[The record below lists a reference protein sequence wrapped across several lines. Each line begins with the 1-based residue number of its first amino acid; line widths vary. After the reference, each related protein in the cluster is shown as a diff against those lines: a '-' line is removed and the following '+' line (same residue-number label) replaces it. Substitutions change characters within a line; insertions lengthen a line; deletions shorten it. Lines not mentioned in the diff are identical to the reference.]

1 MGVLNSSRKAMKG
14 FIEKSYSMGQLHG
27 EMKKI
32 NDPRR
37 QNLIETVHLTKA
49 EENKIDTL
57 FVSTYGKK
65 IKYDWHRLYQSFTG
79 KFDENYF
86 PEYLFSSVLE
96 PKMNPMDYRYVLDD
110 KLLLPL
116 FCVGVDHV
124 RTPRTYY
131 SVCDGIC
138 FDEEKNIVDSVYM
151 PYAPVDI
158 LIWPISVIVYY
169 NYSYYYDIT
178 KIAQNKAI
186 WFFFAMC
193 AIAVPLIKIHLSGAG
208 NIGQVIFLT
217 YFCITTL
224 PLVLI
229 LTNNRSY
236 RNLSMVL
243 AVLISTAST
252 KRAGTLA
259 LILGLFIM
267 LVVEA
272 HIQGTLNQRW
282 KKYLK
287 IMLLILMGTIIV
299 FYLENAGRIQ
309 ILDRFARLGDDGG
322 SGRDVIWSI
331 VLNAYH
337 SSGLVQ
343 RLFGHGFQSVY
354 YILRP
359 GGFYRFAH
367 NSYIEYLYDYGTVG
381 LILLLVFIIALI
393 VSTIDMVRRKARFAP
408 VMCLLLA
415 ISVFLGM
422 FSYFFEESNIIMPVA
437 VAYGVILGLD
447 KKEKNIKDEI

>member
-1 MGVLNSSRKAMKG
+1 MK
-14 FIEKSYSMGQLHG
+14 IHIKSVFVRVAFDSMLLSIICK
-27 EMKKI
+27 M
-32 NDPRR
+32 
-37 QNLIETVHLTKA
+37 
-49 EENKIDTL
+49 
-57 FVSTYGKK
+57 
-65 IKYDWHRLYQSFTG
+65 LYQINQNNVFRMFGYGLQMLVLACCVVQELITFKRKSFDFT
-79 KFDENYF
+79 
-86 PEYLFSSVLE
+86 VAI
-96 PKMNPMDYRYVLDD
+96 
-110 KLLLPL
+110 LLLL
-116 FCVGVDHV
+116 ISFESLVAISTH
-124 RTPRTYY
+124 
-131 SVCDGIC
+131 
-138 FDEEKNIVDSVYM
+138 SVYM

-193 AIAVPLIKIHLSGAG
+193 AIAVPLIKRHLSGAG

-287 IMLLILMGTIIV
+287 IMLLILIGTIMV
-299 FYLENAGRIQ
+299 FYLESTGRIQ

-322 SGRDVIWSI
+322 SGRDVIWLI

-408 VMCLLLA
+408 VMCLLLV

-437 VAYGVILGLD
+437 VAYGVILGMD

>member
-1 MGVLNSSRKAMKG
+1 MK
-14 FIEKSYSMGQLHG
+14 IHIKSVFVRVAFDSMLLSIICK
-27 EMKKI
+27 M
-32 NDPRR
+32 
-37 QNLIETVHLTKA
+37 
-49 EENKIDTL
+49 
-57 FVSTYGKK
+57 
-65 IKYDWHRLYQSFTG
+65 LYQINQNNVFRMFGYGLQMLVLACCVVQELITFKRKSFDFT
-79 KFDENYF
+79 
-86 PEYLFSSVLE
+86 VAI
-96 PKMNPMDYRYVLDD
+96 
-110 KLLLPL
+110 LLLL
-116 FCVGVDHV
+116 ISFESLVAISTH
-124 RTPRTYY
+124 
-131 SVCDGIC
+131 
-138 FDEEKNIVDSVYM
+138 SVYM

-322 SGRDVIWSI
+322 SGRNVIWLI

-408 VMCLLLA
+408 VMCLLLV

>member
-1 MGVLNSSRKAMKG
+1 MMK
-14 FIEKSYSMGQLHG
+14 IHIKSVFVRVAFDSMLLSIICK
-27 EMKKI
+27 M
-32 NDPRR
+32 
-37 QNLIETVHLTKA
+37 
-49 EENKIDTL
+49 
-57 FVSTYGKK
+57 
-65 IKYDWHRLYQSFTG
+65 LYQINQNNVFRMFGYGLQMLVLACCVVQELITFKRKSFDFT
-79 KFDENYF
+79 
-86 PEYLFSSVLE
+86 VAI
-96 PKMNPMDYRYVLDD
+96 
-110 KLLLPL
+110 LLLL
-116 FCVGVDHV
+116 ISFERLVAISTH
-124 RTPRTYY
+124 
-131 SVCDGIC
+131 
-138 FDEEKNIVDSVYM
+138 SVYM

-287 IMLLILMGTIIV
+287 IMLLILIGTIMV
-299 FYLENAGRIQ
+299 FYLESTGRIQ

-322 SGRDVIWSI
+322 SGRDVIWLI

-408 VMCLLLA
+408 VMCLLLV

-437 VAYGVILGLD
+437 VAYGVILGMD

>member
-1 MGVLNSSRKAMKG
+1 MK
-14 FIEKSYSMGQLHG
+14 IHIKSVFVRVAFDSMLLSIICK
-27 EMKKI
+27 M
-32 NDPRR
+32 
-37 QNLIETVHLTKA
+37 
-49 EENKIDTL
+49 
-57 FVSTYGKK
+57 
-65 IKYDWHRLYQSFTG
+65 LYQINQNNVFRMFGYGLQMLVLACCVVQELITFKRKSFDFT
-79 KFDENYF
+79 
-86 PEYLFSSVLE
+86 VAI
-96 PKMNPMDYRYVLDD
+96 
-110 KLLLPL
+110 LLLL
-116 FCVGVDHV
+116 ISFESLVAISTH
-124 RTPRTYY
+124 
-131 SVCDGIC
+131 
-138 FDEEKNIVDSVYM
+138 SVYM

-287 IMLLILMGTIIV
+287 IMLLILIGTIMV
-299 FYLENAGRIQ
+299 FYLESTGRIQ

-322 SGRDVIWSI
+322 SGRDVIWLI

-408 VMCLLLA
+408 VMCLLLV
-415 ISVFLGM
+415 ISVFWGM

-437 VAYGVILGLD
+437 VAYGVILGMD

>member
-1 MGVLNSSRKAMKG
+1 MK
-14 FIEKSYSMGQLHG
+14 IHIKSVFVRVAFDSMLLSIICK
-27 EMKKI
+27 M
-32 NDPRR
+32 
-37 QNLIETVHLTKA
+37 
-49 EENKIDTL
+49 
-57 FVSTYGKK
+57 
-65 IKYDWHRLYQSFTG
+65 LYQINQNNVFRMFGYGLQMLVLACCVVQELITFKRKSFDFT
-79 KFDENYF
+79 
-86 PEYLFSSVLE
+86 VAI
-96 PKMNPMDYRYVLDD
+96 
-110 KLLLPL
+110 LLLL
-116 FCVGVDHV
+116 ISFESLVAISTH
-124 RTPRTYY
+124 
-131 SVCDGIC
+131 
-138 FDEEKNIVDSVYM
+138 SVYM

-322 SGRDVIWSI
+322 SGRDVIWLI

-408 VMCLLLA
+408 VMCLLLV

-437 VAYGVILGLD
+437 VAYGVILGMD

>member
-1 MGVLNSSRKAMKG
+1 MK
-14 FIEKSYSMGQLHG
+14 IHIKSVFVRVAFDSMLLSIICK
-27 EMKKI
+27 M
-32 NDPRR
+32 
-37 QNLIETVHLTKA
+37 
-49 EENKIDTL
+49 
-57 FVSTYGKK
+57 
-65 IKYDWHRLYQSFTG
+65 LYQINQNNVFRMFGYGLQMLVLACCVVQELITFKRKSFDFT
-79 KFDENYF
+79 
-86 PEYLFSSVLE
+86 VAI
-96 PKMNPMDYRYVLDD
+96 
-110 KLLLPL
+110 LLLL
-116 FCVGVDHV
+116 ISFESLVAISTH
-124 RTPRTYY
+124 
-131 SVCDGIC
+131 
-138 FDEEKNIVDSVYM
+138 SVYM

-287 IMLLILMGTIIV
+287 IMLLILIGTIMV
-299 FYLENAGRIQ
+299 FYLESTGRIQ

-322 SGRDVIWSI
+322 SGRDVIWLI
-331 VLNAYH
+331 VLNAYN

-408 VMCLLLA
+408 VMCLLLV

-437 VAYGVILGLD
+437 VAYGVILGMD

>member
-1 MGVLNSSRKAMKG
+1 MMK
-14 FIEKSYSMGQLHG
+14 IHIKSVFVRVAFDSMLLSIICK
-27 EMKKI
+27 M
-32 NDPRR
+32 
-37 QNLIETVHLTKA
+37 
-49 EENKIDTL
+49 
-57 FVSTYGKK
+57 
-65 IKYDWHRLYQSFTG
+65 LYQINQNNVFRMFGYGLQMLVLACCVVQELITFKRKSFDFT
-79 KFDENYF
+79 
-86 PEYLFSSVLE
+86 VAI
-96 PKMNPMDYRYVLDD
+96 
-110 KLLLPL
+110 LLLL
-116 FCVGVDHV
+116 ISFESLVAISTH
-124 RTPRTYY
+124 
-131 SVCDGIC
+131 
-138 FDEEKNIVDSVYM
+138 SVYM

-287 IMLLILMGTIIV
+287 IMLLILIGTIMV
-299 FYLENAGRIQ
+299 FYLESTGRIQ

-408 VMCLLLA
+408 VMCLLLV
-415 ISVFLGM
+415 ISVFWGM

>member
-1 MGVLNSSRKAMKG
+1 MMK
-14 FIEKSYSMGQLHG
+14 IHIKSVFVRVAFDSMLLSIICK
-27 EMKKI
+27 M
-32 NDPRR
+32 
-37 QNLIETVHLTKA
+37 
-49 EENKIDTL
+49 
-57 FVSTYGKK
+57 
-65 IKYDWHRLYQSFTG
+65 LYQINQNNVFRMFGYGLQMLVLACCVVQELITFKRKSFDFT
-79 KFDENYF
+79 
-86 PEYLFSSVLE
+86 VAI
-96 PKMNPMDYRYVLDD
+96 
-110 KLLLPL
+110 LLLL
-116 FCVGVDHV
+116 ISFESLVAISTH
-124 RTPRTYY
+124 
-131 SVCDGIC
+131 
-138 FDEEKNIVDSVYM
+138 SVYM

-193 AIAVPLIKIHLSGAG
+193 AIAVPLIKRHLSGAG

-287 IMLLILMGTIIV
+287 IMLLILIGTIMV
-299 FYLENAGRIQ
+299 FYLESTGRIQ

-322 SGRDVIWSI
+322 SGRDVIWLI

-408 VMCLLLA
+408 VMCLLLV

-437 VAYGVILGLD
+437 VAYGVILGMD

>member
-1 MGVLNSSRKAMKG
+1 MMK
-14 FIEKSYSMGQLHG
+14 IHIKSVFVRVAFDSMLLSIICK
-27 EMKKI
+27 M
-32 NDPRR
+32 
-37 QNLIETVHLTKA
+37 
-49 EENKIDTL
+49 
-57 FVSTYGKK
+57 
-65 IKYDWHRLYQSFTG
+65 LYQINQNNVFRMFGYGLQMLVLACCVVQELITFKRKSFDFT
-79 KFDENYF
+79 
-86 PEYLFSSVLE
+86 VAI
-96 PKMNPMDYRYVLDD
+96 
-110 KLLLPL
+110 LLLL
-116 FCVGVDHV
+116 ISFESLVAISTH
-124 RTPRTYY
+124 
-131 SVCDGIC
+131 
-138 FDEEKNIVDSVYM
+138 SVYM

-259 LILGLFIM
+259 LILGLFVM
-267 LVVEA
+267 FVVEA

-287 IMLLILMGTIIV
+287 IMLLILIGTIMV
-299 FYLENAGRIQ
+299 FYLESTGRIQ

>member
-1 MGVLNSSRKAMKG
+1 MMK
-14 FIEKSYSMGQLHG
+14 IHIKSVFVRVAFDSMLLSIICK
-27 EMKKI
+27 M
-32 NDPRR
+32 
-37 QNLIETVHLTKA
+37 
-49 EENKIDTL
+49 
-57 FVSTYGKK
+57 
-65 IKYDWHRLYQSFTG
+65 LYQINQNNVFRMFGYGLQMLVLACCVVQELITFKRKSFDFT
-79 KFDENYF
+79 
-86 PEYLFSSVLE
+86 VAI
-96 PKMNPMDYRYVLDD
+96 
-110 KLLLPL
+110 LLLL
-116 FCVGVDHV
+116 ISFESLVAISTH
-124 RTPRTYY
+124 
-131 SVCDGIC
+131 
-138 FDEEKNIVDSVYM
+138 SVYM

-322 SGRDVIWSI
+322 SGRNVIWLI

-408 VMCLLLA
+408 VMCLLLV

-437 VAYGVILGLD
+437 VAYGVILGMD

>member
-1 MGVLNSSRKAMKG
+1 MMK
-14 FIEKSYSMGQLHG
+14 IHIKSVFVRVAFDSMLLSIICK
-27 EMKKI
+27 M
-32 NDPRR
+32 
-37 QNLIETVHLTKA
+37 
-49 EENKIDTL
+49 
-57 FVSTYGKK
+57 
-65 IKYDWHRLYQSFTG
+65 LYQINQNNVFRMFGYGLQMLVLACCVVQELITFKRKSFDFT
-79 KFDENYF
+79 
-86 PEYLFSSVLE
+86 VAI
-96 PKMNPMDYRYVLDD
+96 
-110 KLLLPL
+110 LLLL
-116 FCVGVDHV
+116 ISFESLVAISTH
-124 RTPRTYY
+124 
-131 SVCDGIC
+131 
-138 FDEEKNIVDSVYM
+138 SVYM

-208 NIGQVIFLT
+208 NIGQIIFLT

-322 SGRDVIWSI
+322 SGRDVIWLI

-408 VMCLLLA
+408 VMCLLLV

-437 VAYGVILGLD
+437 VAYGVILGMD

>member
-1 MGVLNSSRKAMKG
+1 MMK
-14 FIEKSYSMGQLHG
+14 IHIKSVFVRVEFDSMLLSIICK
-27 EMKKI
+27 M
-32 NDPRR
+32 
-37 QNLIETVHLTKA
+37 
-49 EENKIDTL
+49 
-57 FVSTYGKK
+57 
-65 IKYDWHRLYQSFTG
+65 LYQINQNNVFRMFGYGLQMLVLACCVVQELITFKRKSFDFT
-79 KFDENYF
+79 
-86 PEYLFSSVLE
+86 VAI
-96 PKMNPMDYRYVLDD
+96 
-110 KLLLPL
+110 LLLL
-116 FCVGVDHV
+116 ISFESLVAISTH
-124 RTPRTYY
+124 
-131 SVCDGIC
+131 
-138 FDEEKNIVDSVYM
+138 SVYM

-287 IMLLILMGTIIV
+287 IMLLILIGTIMV
-299 FYLENAGRIQ
+299 FYLESTGRIQ

-322 SGRDVIWSI
+322 SGRDVIWLI

-408 VMCLLLA
+408 VMCLLLV

-437 VAYGVILGLD
+437 VAYGVILGMD

>member
-1 MGVLNSSRKAMKG
+1 MK
-14 FIEKSYSMGQLHG
+14 IHIKSVFVRVAFDSMLLSIICK
-27 EMKKI
+27 M
-32 NDPRR
+32 
-37 QNLIETVHLTKA
+37 
-49 EENKIDTL
+49 
-57 FVSTYGKK
+57 
-65 IKYDWHRLYQSFTG
+65 LYQINQNNVFRMFGYGLQMLVLACCVVQELITFKRKSFDFT
-79 KFDENYF
+79 
-86 PEYLFSSVLE
+86 VAI
-96 PKMNPMDYRYVLDD
+96 
-110 KLLLPL
+110 LLLL
-116 FCVGVDHV
+116 ISFESLVAISTH
-124 RTPRTYY
+124 
-131 SVCDGIC
+131 
-138 FDEEKNIVDSVYM
+138 SVYM

-236 RNLSMVL
+236 RNLSVVL
-243 AVLISTAST
+243 TVLISTAST

-259 LILGLFIM
+259 LILGLFVM
-267 LVVEA
+267 FVVEA

-287 IMLLILMGTIIV
+287 IMLLILIGTIMV
-299 FYLENAGRIQ
+299 FYLESTGRIQ

-408 VMCLLLA
+408 VMCLLLV

>member
-1 MGVLNSSRKAMKG
+1 MMK
-14 FIEKSYSMGQLHG
+14 IHIKSVFVRVAFDSMLLSIICK
-27 EMKKI
+27 M
-32 NDPRR
+32 
-37 QNLIETVHLTKA
+37 
-49 EENKIDTL
+49 
-57 FVSTYGKK
+57 
-65 IKYDWHRLYQSFTG
+65 LYQINQNNVFRMFGYGLQMLVLACCVVQELITFKRKSFDFT
-79 KFDENYF
+79 
-86 PEYLFSSVLE
+86 VAI
-96 PKMNPMDYRYVLDD
+96 
-110 KLLLPL
+110 LLLL
-116 FCVGVDHV
+116 ISFESLVAISTH
-124 RTPRTYY
+124 
-131 SVCDGIC
+131 
-138 FDEEKNIVDSVYM
+138 SVYM

-287 IMLLILMGTIIV
+287 IMLLILIGTIMV
-299 FYLENAGRIQ
+299 FYLESTGRIQ

-322 SGRDVIWSI
+322 SGRDVIWLI

-354 YILRP
+354 YILRL

-408 VMCLLLA
+408 VMCLLLV

-437 VAYGVILGLD
+437 VAYGVILGMD

>member
-1 MGVLNSSRKAMKG
+1 MK
-14 FIEKSYSMGQLHG
+14 IHIKSVFVRVAFDSMLLSIICK
-27 EMKKI
+27 M
-32 NDPRR
+32 
-37 QNLIETVHLTKA
+37 
-49 EENKIDTL
+49 
-57 FVSTYGKK
+57 
-65 IKYDWHRLYQSFTG
+65 LYQINQNNVFRMFGYGLQMLVLACCVVQELITFKRKSFDFT
-79 KFDENYF
+79 
-86 PEYLFSSVLE
+86 VAI
-96 PKMNPMDYRYVLDD
+96 
-110 KLLLPL
+110 LLLL
-116 FCVGVDHV
+116 ISFESLVAISTH
-124 RTPRTYY
+124 
-131 SVCDGIC
+131 
-138 FDEEKNIVDSVYM
+138 SVYM

-287 IMLLILMGTIIV
+287 IMLLILIGTIMV
-299 FYLENAGRIQ
+299 FYLESTGRIQ

-322 SGRDVIWSI
+322 SGRDVIWLI

-354 YILRP
+354 YILRL

-408 VMCLLLA
+408 VMCLLLV

-437 VAYGVILGLD
+437 VAYGVILGMD

>member
-1 MGVLNSSRKAMKG
+1 MMK
-14 FIEKSYSMGQLHG
+14 IHIKSVFVRVAFDSMLLSIICK
-27 EMKKI
+27 M
-32 NDPRR
+32 
-37 QNLIETVHLTKA
+37 
-49 EENKIDTL
+49 
-57 FVSTYGKK
+57 
-65 IKYDWHRLYQSFTG
+65 LYQINQTNVFRMFGYGLQMLVLACCVVQELITFKRKSFDFT
-79 KFDENYF
+79 
-86 PEYLFSSVLE
+86 VAI
-96 PKMNPMDYRYVLDD
+96 
-110 KLLLPL
+110 LLLL
-116 FCVGVDHV
+116 ISFESLVAISTH
-124 RTPRTYY
+124 
-131 SVCDGIC
+131 
-138 FDEEKNIVDSVYM
+138 SVYM

-287 IMLLILMGTIIV
+287 IMLLILIGTIMV
-299 FYLENAGRIQ
+299 FYLESTGRIQ

-322 SGRDVIWSI
+322 SGRDVIWLI

-408 VMCLLLA
+408 VMCLLLV

-437 VAYGVILGLD
+437 VAYGVILGMD

>member
-1 MGVLNSSRKAMKG
+1 MMK
-14 FIEKSYSMGQLHG
+14 IHIKSVFVRVAFDSMLLSIICK
-27 EMKKI
+27 M
-32 NDPRR
+32 
-37 QNLIETVHLTKA
+37 
-49 EENKIDTL
+49 
-57 FVSTYGKK
+57 
-65 IKYDWHRLYQSFTG
+65 LYQINQNNVFRMFGYGLQMLVLACCVVQELITFKRKSFDFT
-79 KFDENYF
+79 
-86 PEYLFSSVLE
+86 VAI
-96 PKMNPMDYRYVLDD
+96 
-110 KLLLPL
+110 LLLL
-116 FCVGVDHV
+116 ISFESLVAISTH
-124 RTPRTYY
+124 
-131 SVCDGIC
+131 
-138 FDEEKNIVDSVYM
+138 SVYM

-287 IMLLILMGTIIV
+287 IMLLILIGTIMV
-299 FYLENAGRIQ
+299 FYLESTGRIQ

-322 SGRDVIWSI
+322 SGRDVIWLI

-337 SSGLVQ
+337 SSGSVQ

-408 VMCLLLA
+408 VMCLLLV

-437 VAYGVILGLD
+437 VAYGVILGMD

>member
-1 MGVLNSSRKAMKG
+1 MK
-14 FIEKSYSMGQLHG
+14 IHIKSVFVRVAFDSMLLSIICK
-27 EMKKI
+27 M
-32 NDPRR
+32 
-37 QNLIETVHLTKA
+37 
-49 EENKIDTL
+49 
-57 FVSTYGKK
+57 
-65 IKYDWHRLYQSFTG
+65 LYQINQNNVFRMFGYGLQMLVLACCVVQELITFKRKSFDFT
-79 KFDENYF
+79 
-86 PEYLFSSVLE
+86 VAI
-96 PKMNPMDYRYVLDD
+96 
-110 KLLLPL
+110 LLLL
-116 FCVGVDHV
+116 ISFESLVAISTH
-124 RTPRTYY
+124 
-131 SVCDGIC
+131 
-138 FDEEKNIVDSVYM
+138 SVYI

-287 IMLLILMGTIIV
+287 IMLLILIGTIMV
-299 FYLENAGRIQ
+299 FYLESTGRIQ

-322 SGRDVIWSI
+322 SGRDVIWLI

-408 VMCLLLA
+408 VMCLLLV

-437 VAYGVILGLD
+437 VAYGVILGMD

>member
-1 MGVLNSSRKAMKG
+1 MK
-14 FIEKSYSMGQLHG
+14 IHIKSVFVRVAFDSMLLSIICK
-27 EMKKI
+27 M
-32 NDPRR
+32 
-37 QNLIETVHLTKA
+37 
-49 EENKIDTL
+49 
-57 FVSTYGKK
+57 
-65 IKYDWHRLYQSFTG
+65 LYQINQNNVFRMFGYGLQMLVLACCVVQELITFKRKSFDFT
-79 KFDENYF
+79 
-86 PEYLFSSVLE
+86 VAI
-96 PKMNPMDYRYVLDD
+96 
-110 KLLLPL
+110 LLLL
-116 FCVGVDHV
+116 ISFESLVATSTH
-124 RTPRTYY
+124 
-131 SVCDGIC
+131 
-138 FDEEKNIVDSVYM
+138 SVYM

-322 SGRDVIWSI
+322 SGRNVIWLI

-408 VMCLLLA
+408 VMCLLLV

-437 VAYGVILGLD
+437 VAYGVILGMD

>member
-1 MGVLNSSRKAMKG
+1 MMK
-14 FIEKSYSMGQLHG
+14 IHIKSVFVRVAFDSMLLSIICK
-27 EMKKI
+27 M
-32 NDPRR
+32 
-37 QNLIETVHLTKA
+37 
-49 EENKIDTL
+49 
-57 FVSTYGKK
+57 
-65 IKYDWHRLYQSFTG
+65 LYQINQNNVFRMFGYGLQMLVLACCVVQELITFKRKSFDFT
-79 KFDENYF
+79 
-86 PEYLFSSVLE
+86 VAI
-96 PKMNPMDYRYVLDD
+96 
-110 KLLLPL
+110 LLLLIPFESL
-116 FCVGVDHV
+116 VAISTH
-124 RTPRTYY
+124 
-131 SVCDGIC
+131 
-138 FDEEKNIVDSVYM
+138 SVYM

-287 IMLLILMGTIIV
+287 IMLLILIGTIMV
-299 FYLENAGRIQ
+299 FYLESTGRIQ

-322 SGRDVIWSI
+322 SGRDVIWLI

-408 VMCLLLA
+408 VMCLLLV

-437 VAYGVILGLD
+437 VAYGVILGMD

>member
-1 MGVLNSSRKAMKG
+1 MK
-14 FIEKSYSMGQLHG
+14 IHIKSVFVRVAFDSMLLSIICK
-27 EMKKI
+27 M
-32 NDPRR
+32 
-37 QNLIETVHLTKA
+37 
-49 EENKIDTL
+49 
-57 FVSTYGKK
+57 
-65 IKYDWHRLYQSFTG
+65 LYQINQNNVFRMFGYGLQMLVLACCVVQELITFKRKSFDFT
-79 KFDENYF
+79 
-86 PEYLFSSVLE
+86 VAI
-96 PKMNPMDYRYVLDD
+96 
-110 KLLLPL
+110 LLLL
-116 FCVGVDHV
+116 ISFESLVAISTH
-124 RTPRTYY
+124 
-131 SVCDGIC
+131 
-138 FDEEKNIVDSVYM
+138 SVYM

-287 IMLLILMGTIIV
+287 IMLLILIGTIMV
-299 FYLENAGRIQ
+299 FYLESTGRIQ

-322 SGRDVIWSI
+322 SGRDVIWLI

-381 LILLLVFIIALI
+381 LILLFVVIIALI

-408 VMCLLLA
+408 VMCLLLV

-437 VAYGVILGLD
+437 VAYGVILGMD

>member
-1 MGVLNSSRKAMKG
+1 MMK
-14 FIEKSYSMGQLHG
+14 IHIKSVFVRVAFDSMPLSIICK
-27 EMKKI
+27 M
-32 NDPRR
+32 
-37 QNLIETVHLTKA
+37 
-49 EENKIDTL
+49 
-57 FVSTYGKK
+57 
-65 IKYDWHRLYQSFTG
+65 LYQINQNNVFRMFGYGLQMLVLACCVVQELITFKRKSFDFT
-79 KFDENYF
+79 
-86 PEYLFSSVLE
+86 VAI
-96 PKMNPMDYRYVLDD
+96 
-110 KLLLPL
+110 LLLL
-116 FCVGVDHV
+116 ISFESLVAISTH
-124 RTPRTYY
+124 
-131 SVCDGIC
+131 
-138 FDEEKNIVDSVYM
+138 SVYM

-287 IMLLILMGTIIV
+287 IMLLILIGTIMV
-299 FYLENAGRIQ
+299 FYLESTGRIQ

-322 SGRDVIWSI
+322 SGRDVIWLI

-408 VMCLLLA
+408 VMCLLLV

-437 VAYGVILGLD
+437 VAYGVILGMD

>member
-1 MGVLNSSRKAMKG
+1 MK
-14 FIEKSYSMGQLHG
+14 IHIKSVFVRVAFDSMLLSIICK
-27 EMKKI
+27 M
-32 NDPRR
+32 
-37 QNLIETVHLTKA
+37 
-49 EENKIDTL
+49 
-57 FVSTYGKK
+57 
-65 IKYDWHRLYQSFTG
+65 LYQINQNNVFRMFGYGLQMLVLACCVVQELITFKRKSFDFT
-79 KFDENYF
+79 
-86 PEYLFSSVLE
+86 VAI
-96 PKMNPMDYRYVLDD
+96 
-110 KLLLPL
+110 LLLL
-116 FCVGVDHV
+116 ISFESLVAISTH
-124 RTPRTYY
+124 
-131 SVCDGIC
+131 
-138 FDEEKNIVDSVYM
+138 SVYM

-287 IMLLILMGTIIV
+287 IMLLILIGTIMV
-299 FYLENAGRIQ
+299 FYLESTGRIQ

-408 VMCLLLA
+408 VMCLLLV
-415 ISVFLGM
+415 ISVFWGM

>member
-1 MGVLNSSRKAMKG
+1 MMK
-14 FIEKSYSMGQLHG
+14 IHIKSVFVRVAFDSMLLSIICK
-27 EMKKI
+27 M
-32 NDPRR
+32 
-37 QNLIETVHLTKA
+37 
-49 EENKIDTL
+49 
-57 FVSTYGKK
+57 
-65 IKYDWHRLYQSFTG
+65 LYQINQNNVFRMFGYGLQMLVLACCVVQELITFKRKSFDFT
-79 KFDENYF
+79 
-86 PEYLFSSVLE
+86 VAI
-96 PKMNPMDYRYVLDD
+96 
-110 KLLLPL
+110 LLLL
-116 FCVGVDHV
+116 ISFESLVAISTH
-124 RTPRTYY
+124 
-131 SVCDGIC
+131 
-138 FDEEKNIVDSVYM
+138 SVYM

-287 IMLLILMGTIIV
+287 IMLLILIGTIMV
-299 FYLENAGRIQ
+299 FYLESTGRIQ

-322 SGRDVIWSI
+322 SGRDVIWLI

-408 VMCLLLA
+408 VMCLLLV

-437 VAYGVILGLD
+437 VAYGVILGMG

>member
-1 MGVLNSSRKAMKG
+1 MK
-14 FIEKSYSMGQLHG
+14 IHIKSVFVRVAFDSMLLSIICK
-27 EMKKI
+27 M
-32 NDPRR
+32 
-37 QNLIETVHLTKA
+37 
-49 EENKIDTL
+49 
-57 FVSTYGKK
+57 
-65 IKYDWHRLYQSFTG
+65 LYQINQNNVFRMFGYGLQMLVLACCVVQELITFKRKSFDFT
-79 KFDENYF
+79 
-86 PEYLFSSVLE
+86 VAI
-96 PKMNPMDYRYVLDD
+96 
-110 KLLLPL
+110 LLLL
-116 FCVGVDHV
+116 ISFESLVAISTH
-124 RTPRTYY
+124 
-131 SVCDGIC
+131 
-138 FDEEKNIVDSVYM
+138 SVYM

-259 LILGLFIM
+259 LILGLFVM
-267 LVVEA
+267 FVVEA

-287 IMLLILMGTIIV
+287 IMLLILIGTIMV
-299 FYLENAGRIQ
+299 FYLESTGRIQ

-408 VMCLLLA
+408 VMCLLLV

>member
-1 MGVLNSSRKAMKG
+1 MMK
-14 FIEKSYSMGQLHG
+14 IHIKSVFVRVAFDSMLLSIICK
-27 EMKKI
+27 M
-32 NDPRR
+32 
-37 QNLIETVHLTKA
+37 
-49 EENKIDTL
+49 
-57 FVSTYGKK
+57 
-65 IKYDWHRLYQSFTG
+65 LYQINQNNVFRMVGYGLQMLVLAYCVVQELITFKRKSFDFT
-79 KFDENYF
+79 
-86 PEYLFSSVLE
+86 VAI
-96 PKMNPMDYRYVLDD
+96 
-110 KLLLPL
+110 LLLL
-116 FCVGVDHV
+116 IFFECLVAISTH
-124 RTPRTYY
+124 
-131 SVCDGIC
+131 
-138 FDEEKNIVDSVYM
+138 SVYM

-178 KIAQNKAI
+178 KIAQNKAS

-208 NIGQVIFLT
+208 NIGQVIFPT

-259 LILGLFIM
+259 LILGLFVM
-267 LVVEA
+267 FVVEA

-287 IMLLILMGTIIV
+287 IMLLILIGTIMV
-299 FYLENAGRIQ
+299 FYLESTGRIQ

-337 SSGLVQ
+337 SSSLVQ

-354 YILRP
+354 YILRS

-367 NSYIEYLYDYGTVG
+367 NSYIEYLYDYGIVG
-381 LILLLVFIIALI
+381 LILLLVFVIALI

-408 VMCLLLA
+408 VMCLLLI

-447 KKEKNIKDEI
+447 KKEKNVKDEI

>member
-1 MGVLNSSRKAMKG
+1 MK
-14 FIEKSYSMGQLHG
+14 IHIKSVFVRVAFDSMLLSIICK
-27 EMKKI
+27 M
-32 NDPRR
+32 
-37 QNLIETVHLTKA
+37 
-49 EENKIDTL
+49 
-57 FVSTYGKK
+57 
-65 IKYDWHRLYQSFTG
+65 LYQINQNNVFRMFGYGLQMLVLACCVVQELITFKRKSFDFT
-79 KFDENYF
+79 
-86 PEYLFSSVLE
+86 VAI
-96 PKMNPMDYRYVLDD
+96 
-110 KLLLPL
+110 LLLL
-116 FCVGVDHV
+116 ISFESLVAISTH
-124 RTPRTYY
+124 
-131 SVCDGIC
+131 
-138 FDEEKNIVDSVYM
+138 SVYM

-229 LTNNRSY
+229 LTNNRPY

-287 IMLLILMGTIIV
+287 IMLLILIGTIMV
-299 FYLENAGRIQ
+299 FYLESTGRIQ

-322 SGRDVIWSI
+322 SGRDVIWLI

-408 VMCLLLA
+408 VMCLLLV

-437 VAYGVILGLD
+437 VAYGVILGMD

>member
-1 MGVLNSSRKAMKG
+1 MMK
-14 FIEKSYSMGQLHG
+14 IHIKSVFVRVAFDSMLLSIICK
-27 EMKKI
+27 M
-32 NDPRR
+32 
-37 QNLIETVHLTKA
+37 
-49 EENKIDTL
+49 
-57 FVSTYGKK
+57 
-65 IKYDWHRLYQSFTG
+65 LYQINQNNVFRMFGYGLQMLVLACCVVQELITFKRKSFDFT
-79 KFDENYF
+79 
-86 PEYLFSSVLE
+86 VAI
-96 PKMNPMDYRYVLDD
+96 
-110 KLLLPL
+110 LLLL
-116 FCVGVDHV
+116 ISFESLVAISTH
-124 RTPRTYY
+124 
-131 SVCDGIC
+131 
-138 FDEEKNIVDSVYM
+138 SVYM

-193 AIAVPLIKIHLSGAG
+193 AIAVPLIKIYLSGAG

-322 SGRDVIWSI
+322 SGRDVIWLI

-408 VMCLLLA
+408 VMCLLLV

>member
-1 MGVLNSSRKAMKG
+1 MK
-14 FIEKSYSMGQLHG
+14 IHIKSVFVRVAFDSMLLSIICK
-27 EMKKI
+27 M
-32 NDPRR
+32 
-37 QNLIETVHLTKA
+37 
-49 EENKIDTL
+49 
-57 FVSTYGKK
+57 
-65 IKYDWHRLYQSFTG
+65 LYQINQNNVFRMFGYGLQMLVLACCVVQELITFKRKSFDFT
-79 KFDENYF
+79 
-86 PEYLFSSVLE
+86 VAI
-96 PKMNPMDYRYVLDD
+96 
-110 KLLLPL
+110 LLLL
-116 FCVGVDHV
+116 ISFESLVAISTH
-124 RTPRTYY
+124 
-131 SVCDGIC
+131 
-138 FDEEKNIVDSVYM
+138 SVYM

-208 NIGQVIFLT
+208 NIGQIIFLT

-322 SGRDVIWSI
+322 SGRDVIWLI

-408 VMCLLLA
+408 VMCLLLV

>member
-1 MGVLNSSRKAMKG
+1 MMK
-14 FIEKSYSMGQLHG
+14 IHIKSVFVRVAFDSMLLSIICK
-27 EMKKI
+27 M
-32 NDPRR
+32 
-37 QNLIETVHLTKA
+37 
-49 EENKIDTL
+49 
-57 FVSTYGKK
+57 
-65 IKYDWHRLYQSFTG
+65 LYQINQNNVFRMFGYGLQMLVLACCVVQELITFKRKSFDFT
-79 KFDENYF
+79 
-86 PEYLFSSVLE
+86 VAI
-96 PKMNPMDYRYVLDD
+96 
-110 KLLLPL
+110 LLLL
-116 FCVGVDHV
+116 ISFESLVAISTH
-124 RTPRTYY
+124 
-131 SVCDGIC
+131 
-138 FDEEKNIVDSVYM
+138 SVYM

-193 AIAVPLIKIHLSGAG
+193 AIAVPLIKIHLSAAG

-287 IMLLILMGTIIV
+287 IMLLILIGTIMV
-299 FYLENAGRIQ
+299 FYLESTGRIQ

-322 SGRDVIWSI
+322 SGRDVIWLI

-408 VMCLLLA
+408 VMCLLLV

-437 VAYGVILGLD
+437 VAYGVILGMD

>member
-1 MGVLNSSRKAMKG
+1 MK
-14 FIEKSYSMGQLHG
+14 IHIKSVFVRVAFDSMLLSIICK
-27 EMKKI
+27 M
-32 NDPRR
+32 
-37 QNLIETVHLTKA
+37 
-49 EENKIDTL
+49 
-57 FVSTYGKK
+57 
-65 IKYDWHRLYQSFTG
+65 LYQINQNNVFRMFGYGLQMLVLACCVVQELITFKRKSFDFT
-79 KFDENYF
+79 
-86 PEYLFSSVLE
+86 VAI
-96 PKMNPMDYRYVLDD
+96 
-110 KLLLPL
+110 LLLL
-116 FCVGVDHV
+116 ISFESLVAISTH
-124 RTPRTYY
+124 
-131 SVCDGIC
+131 
-138 FDEEKNIVDSVYM
+138 SVYM

-287 IMLLILMGTIIV
+287 IMLLILIGTIMV
-299 FYLENAGRIQ
+299 FYLESTGRIQ

-322 SGRDVIWSI
+322 SGRDVIWLI

-408 VMCLLLA
+408 VMCLLLV

-437 VAYGVILGLD
+437 VAYGVILGMD

>member
-1 MGVLNSSRKAMKG
+1 MMK
-14 FIEKSYSMGQLHG
+14 IHIKSVFVRVAFDSMLLSIICK
-27 EMKKI
+27 M
-32 NDPRR
+32 
-37 QNLIETVHLTKA
+37 
-49 EENKIDTL
+49 
-57 FVSTYGKK
+57 
-65 IKYDWHRLYQSFTG
+65 LYQINQNNVFRMFGYGLQMLVLACCVVQELITFKRKSFDFT
-79 KFDENYF
+79 
-86 PEYLFSSVLE
+86 VAI
-96 PKMNPMDYRYVLDD
+96 
-110 KLLLPL
+110 LLLL
-116 FCVGVDHV
+116 ISFESLVAISTH
-124 RTPRTYY
+124 
-131 SVCDGIC
+131 
-138 FDEEKNIVDSVYM
+138 SVYM

-208 NIGQVIFLT
+208 NIGQIIFLT

-229 LTNNRSY
+229 LTNNRPTE
-236 RNLSMVL
+236 NLSMVL

-322 SGRDVIWSI
+322 SGRDVIWLI

-408 VMCLLLA
+408 VMCLLLV

-437 VAYGVILGLD
+437 VAYGVILGMD

>member
-1 MGVLNSSRKAMKG
+1 MK
-14 FIEKSYSMGQLHG
+14 IHIKSVFVRVAFDSMLLSIICK
-27 EMKKI
+27 M
-32 NDPRR
+32 
-37 QNLIETVHLTKA
+37 
-49 EENKIDTL
+49 
-57 FVSTYGKK
+57 
-65 IKYDWHRLYQSFTG
+65 LYQINQNNVFRMFGYGLQMLVLACCVVQELITFKRKSFDFT
-79 KFDENYF
+79 
-86 PEYLFSSVLE
+86 VAI
-96 PKMNPMDYRYVLDD
+96 
-110 KLLLPL
+110 LLLL
-116 FCVGVDHV
+116 ISFESLVAISTH
-124 RTPRTYY
+124 
-131 SVCDGIC
+131 
-138 FDEEKNIVDSVYM
+138 SVYM

-208 NIGQVIFLT
+208 NIGQIIFLT

-322 SGRDVIWSI
+322 SGRDVIWLI

-408 VMCLLLA
+408 VMCLLLV

-437 VAYGVILGLD
+437 VAYGVILGMD